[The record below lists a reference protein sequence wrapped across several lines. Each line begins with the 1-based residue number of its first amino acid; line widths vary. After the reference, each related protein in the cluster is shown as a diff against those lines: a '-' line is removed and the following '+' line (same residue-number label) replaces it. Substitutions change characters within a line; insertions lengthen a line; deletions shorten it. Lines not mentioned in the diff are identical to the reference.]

1 MTDAILR
8 CEQKSV
14 NSGSRA
20 CSVGG
25 EFVCGELEVGGV
37 FSVLGETVWAATV

>member
-1 MTDAILR
+1 MTGTILR
-8 CEQKSV
+8 CEQKSI

-25 EFVCGELEVGGV
+25 EFVCNELEVGGV
-37 FSVLGETVWAATV
+37 FSVLGGTVWAATV